1 MPHFRLMEKHE
12 DWETLVREGVGD
24 EDMRSSGLELRK
36 GRVEVASERQ
46 QYPSAY
52 DRRKASV

>member
-1 MPHFRLMEKHE
+1 MEKHE